1 MTTNHLVQA
10 ANVGTSTQYFDNTDY
25 KPNEESHAG
34 RSTTKENFSNSLTC
48 SSTPSP
54 RVHSELRV
62 LKMGIC
68 SKLNDQCL
76 RQIATYCPELCELD
90 IKGCYNTTDDG
101 ILSIAR
107 GCQRL
112 RLLDISTS
120 YTKQMLLSDRSL
132 VTIAT
137 HCKNLRQLNIQKNDL
152 MSLDGVR
159 YFCDRCPL
167 PITVILTSRC
177 HDIQRTD
184 ILSTD
189 KSDNA
194 FKMVKS
200 NFSMILLVL
209 EIFTKCYCTI
219 PMKTFFSKND
229 RFKNLFVRLYKK
241 DTTGSEWF
249 FLLNFP
255 FLVPTIWNDKVL
267 R

>member
-1 MTTNHLVQA
+1 MGGCISALVVWVFFFADVYHINTYNFFYIYSDDVNLTTNHLVQG

-25 KPNEESHAG
+25 TPNEQSHAG
-34 RSTTKENFSNSLTC
+34 RSTTC
-48 SSTPSP
+48 SSIPSP
-54 RVHSELRV
+54 RLHSELRV
-62 LKMGIC
+62 LKMAIC

-76 RQIATYCPELCELD
+76 RQIATYCPELRELD

-101 ILSIAR
+101 ILSIVR

-167 PITVILTSRC
+167 PITVILTSRS

-184 ILSTD
+184 ILSMD
-189 KSDNA
+189 KSVNA

-200 NFSMILLVL
+200 NCFYDTS
-209 EIFTKCYCTI
+209 
-219 PMKTFFSKND
+219 
-229 RFKNLFVRLYKK
+229 RF
-241 DTTGSEWF
+241 G
-249 FLLNFP
+249 NFH
-255 FLVPTIWNDKVL
+255 KVL
-267 R
+267 LHNSNEDIFQ

>member
-1 MTTNHLVQA
+1 MVVSCCFGFFFFADVYHIYMYKFFYIYSGDVILTTNHLVQG

-25 KPNEESHAG
+25 TPNEKSHAG
-34 RSTTKENFSNSLTC
+34 RSTTC
-48 SSTPSP
+48 SSIPSP

-76 RQIATYCPELCELD
+76 RQIATYCPELRELD

-101 ILSIAR
+101 ISSIVR

-132 VTIAT
+132 VTIAI
-137 HCKNLRQLNIQKNDL
+137 HCKNLRQLNIRNNDL

-184 ILSTD
+184 ILSTE
-189 KSDNA
+189 KSVNA

-200 NFSMILLVL
+200 NRFYDTSSFGNFHEVLLHNSNEDV
-209 EIFTKCYCTI
+209 FQ
-219 PMKTFFSKND
+219 
-229 RFKNLFVRLYKK
+229 
-241 DTTGSEWF
+241 
-249 FLLNFP
+249 
-255 FLVPTIWNDKVL
+255 
-267 R
+267 

>member
-1 MTTNHLVQA
+1 MKNLMREDLRPVHQFLHQEFTQNYASWRWASVQ
-10 ANVGTSTQYFDNTDY
+10 N
-25 KPNEESHAG
+25 
-34 RSTTKENFSNSLTC
+34 STTS
-48 SSTPSP
+48 
-54 RVHSELRV
+54 
-62 LKMGIC
+62 
-68 SKLNDQCL
+68 L
-76 RQIATYCPELCELD
+76 RQIATYCPELRELD
-90 IKGCYNTTDDG
+90 LKGCYNTTDDG
-101 ILSIAR
+101 ISSIVR

-200 NFSMILLVL
+200 NCFYVTSRFGNFHEVLLHNSN
-209 EIFTKCYCTI
+209 EDIFQ
-219 PMKTFFSKND
+219 
-229 RFKNLFVRLYKK
+229 
-241 DTTGSEWF
+241 
-249 FLLNFP
+249 
-255 FLVPTIWNDKVL
+255 
-267 R
+267 